1 MSQNTD
7 IPFWRAESFAFCE
20 ESAGAPNREDPSDPA
35 MAPPSAAGQGL
46 AMYQRGGEL
55 IVTALPAAG
64 LSEDPQPETAPTT
77 QNDSP
82 SVAPGSLLTTILFP
96 DGPLEIGKADHGK
109 TQIHPVRNTGADKA
123 GKGRGKEPASIPTD
137 TSGGDVTEIRIG
149 APGHQGK
156 CPIPTGRGF
165 FVRTHRERHTFG
177 RITKPGWAHAIGR
190 DRFGLWATI
199 ALAAEFGTQNAGSNE
214 TVVQRL
220 RWIPPGQFLMGSP
233 DSERIGFP
241 RYEQDKWCVRESPRH
256 RVVLTRGYWL
266 FDTPCTQALW
276 QAVMGEN
283 PSRFQSPD
291 RPVESVTW
299 NEVGL
304 FLEKINRLIPGLNP
318 TLPSEA
324 QWEYACRAGTRT
336 ATYAGPLKLSGSN
349 NAEVLDAIAWYG
361 GNSGLEFELPDAC
374 DSTDWREKQ
383 YDHKRAGTHPV
394 ARKRPNPWGLYDMLG
409 NVWEWCRDGLREYGG
424 ETAFDPRGPEALGEE
439 RVVRGGS
446 WYYFARYARAAF
458 RLRYR
463 SGVRFDRLGFRCVIP

>member
-1 MSQNTD
+1 MIRDTD
-7 IPFWRAESFAFCE
+7 VPFWRAESFALCE
-20 ESAGAPNREDPSDPA
+20 ESAGAPDREDTSDSLTDPSH
-35 MAPPSAAGQGL
+35 AAGQGL
-46 AMYQRGGEL
+46 GVYQRGGAL
-55 IVTALPAAG
+55 IVSALPAPPPPEG
-64 LSEDPQPETAPTT
+64 LQPETAT
-77 QNDSP
+77 QNDFP
-82 SVAPGSLLTTILFP
+82 RARTGSFLTTIFSP
-96 DGPLEIGKADHGK
+96 DGFLEIGETDPGTIQPHLA
-109 TQIHPVRNTGADKA
+109 RNTGA
-123 GKGRGKEPASIPTD
+123 GKNRKKKPASIPVGAA
-137 TSGGDVTEIRIG
+137 GGDTTRIHVET
-149 APGHQGK
+149 PEHQEL
-156 CPIPTGRGF
+156 CPIPAGGGF
-165 FVRTHRERHTFG
+165 FVRAHGERHAFC

-190 DRFGLWATI
+190 DGFGLWATI
-199 ALAAEFGTQNAGSNE
+199 ALSARVGTQNAVSDE
-214 TVVQRL
+214 AIVQRL

-256 RVVLTRGYWL
+256 RVVLTKGYWL

-283 PSRFQSPD
+283 PSRFRSPD

-304 FLEKINRLIPGLNP
+304 FLERIGHLIPGFNP
-318 TLPSEA
+318 ALPSEA

-336 ATYAGPLKLSGSN
+336 ATYAGPLMLSGSN
-349 NAEVLDAIAWYG
+349 NARVLDAIAWYG

-394 ARKRPNPWGLYDMLG
+394 ARKQPNPWGLYDTLG
-409 NVWEWCRDGLREYGG
+409 NVWEWCRDGLREYGK
-424 ETAFDPRGPEALGEE
+424 ETAFDPRGREAPGEE

-463 SGVRFDRLGFRCVIP
+463 PDIRFDRLGFRCVVS